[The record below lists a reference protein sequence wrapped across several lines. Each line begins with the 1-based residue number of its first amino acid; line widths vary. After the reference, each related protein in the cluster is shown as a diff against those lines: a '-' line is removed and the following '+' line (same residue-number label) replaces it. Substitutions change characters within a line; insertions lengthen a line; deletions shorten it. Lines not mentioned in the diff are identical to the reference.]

1 MRETMVAYRI
11 VRWGAPPELVE
22 VPVPEP
28 GPGEVL
34 VEVAGNGLCHSD
46 LAMAQMPPEIGEA
59 LGWHLPFTLGH
70 EVGGRIVAL
79 GPGAG
84 DTGAGGAGGG
94 QSAGGAG
101 GGAGAGGAGDGAGTS
116 GAGAGDAGSGRAGD
130 GADAAGG
137 EPLVDGGAL
146 AEGDAV
152 VLVSPA
158 SCGECPL
165 CRRGRDSACPH
176 GLAGRGYGRDGGLA
190 RYVVAPAARVV
201 VRLGDL
207 DPVVAAPLTDAGATA
222 HHAVDRVIP
231 RLPAGATAVVVGA
244 GGLGGFAVQLLRA
257 LTPARVVAVDTNPA
271 RLAVARD
278 LGAHDVADHVRA
290 VGPVDVVLDFVGV
303 DDTIAG
309 ALAAVQPYGAYGL
322 VGAAGGTLRRPWYGG
337 LPRDADVFTFQGSS
351 LADVHAMVGLAE
363 AGLVRSDVDRFPLSR
378 VADAYAALESGELRG
393 RAVVTPDG

>member
-1 MRETMVAYRI
+1 MVAYRI
-11 VRWGAPPELVE
+11 TRWGAPPELVE

-46 LAMAQMPPEIGEA
+46 IAMAQMPAEIAEA
-59 LGWHLPFTLGH
+59 LGWQLPFTLGH
-70 EVGGRIVAL
+70 EVGGRIAAL
-79 GPGAG
+79 GPEAAG
-84 DTGAGGAGGG
+84 PADGPGPGDGPRD
-94 QSAGGAG
+94 G
-101 GGAGAGGAGDGAGTS
+101 GGASGGAP
-116 GAGAGDAGSGRAGD
+116 
-130 GADAAGG
+130 GG
-137 EPLVDGGAL
+137 EVL

-152 VLVSPA
+152 ILVSPT

-165 CRRGRDSACPH
+165 CRRGCDSACPH

-190 RYVVAPAARVV
+190 RYVVAPLARSVI
-201 VRLGDL
+201 RLGGL

-222 HHAVDRVIP
+222 HHAVDRVVP
-231 RLPAGATAVVVGA
+231 RLPAGTTAAVVGA

-271 RLAVARD
+271 RRAIALD
-278 LGAHDVADHVRA
+278 LGAHDVADDVRA
-290 VGPVDVVLDFVGV
+290 VGPVEVVLDFVGV
-303 DDTIAG
+303 DDTIA
-309 ALAAVQPYGAYGL
+309 AAVSVVQPYGAYGL

-363 AGLVRSDVDRFPLSR
+363 AGFVRSEVDRFPLSR
-378 VADAYAALESGELRG
+378 VADAYAALEAGELRG
-393 RAVVTPDG
+393 RAVVTPDS

>member
-1 MRETMVAYRI
+1 MTETMVAYRI

-46 LAMAQMPPEIGEA
+46 IAMAQIPADVADA

-70 EVGGRIVAL
+70 EVGGRIAAL

-84 DTGAGGAGGG
+84 DTGAA
-94 QSAGGAG
+94 
-101 GGAGAGGAGDGAGTS
+101 D
-116 GAGAGDAGSGRAGD
+116 RAVP
-130 GADAAGG
+130 AQ
-137 EPLVDGGAL
+137 
-146 AEGDAV
+146 GDAV
-152 VLVSPA
+152 VLVSPS
-158 SCGECPL
+158 SCGDCPL
-165 CRRGRDSACPH
+165 CRSGRDSACPH

-190 RYVVAPAARVV
+190 HYVVAPATRAVV
-201 VRLGDL
+201 PVGGL

-231 RLPAGATAVVVGA
+231 RLPAGAVAAVVGA

-271 RLAVARD
+271 RRAIALD
-278 LGAHDVADHVRA
+278 LGAHDVADDVRA
-290 VGPVDVVLDFVGV
+290 VGPVEVVLDFVGV
-303 DDTIAG
+303 DDTIGG
-309 ALAAVQPYGAYGL
+309 ALKAVQPYGAYGL
-322 VGAAGGTLRRPWYGG
+322 VGAAGGTLRKPWYGG

-363 AGLVRSDVDRFPLSR
+363 AGLVRSEVDLFPLSR
-378 VADAYAALESGELRG
+378 IADAYAALEAGELRG
-393 RAVVTPDG
+393 RAVVTPDI